1 MNTAPGLAFGAVMHE
16 RFAPVTNRFSYA
28 MFTVCLP
35 LSRLEDV
42 ASPLL
47 GIERLRLFSFYRRD
61 HGARDGSP
69 LLPWLRAILQ
79 RKGLAEV
86 CDGEVMLQTMPRLF
100 GFVFNPVSFWYCL
113 DREGRVR
120 AVLAE
125 VSNTFGER
133 HNYLIAHE
141 DQREIRAG
149 DELRARKVFHVSP
162 FYPVRGEYRFRFHT
176 AGQHLAVVI
185 DYFDGGLL
193 QLATRVSGRLQPL
206 SAANLFKAWLRC
218 PLLTLGVV
226 ARINLQAL
234 RLLARRVTFFRKPA
248 APIEETT

>member
-1 MNTAPGLAFGAVMHE
+1 MNTAPALVFGGVFHE
-16 RFAPVTNRFSYA
+16 RHLPVKNRFNYA

-35 LSRLEDV
+35 LSRLEAA
-42 ASPLL
+42 ASSVL
-47 GIERLRLFSFYRRD
+47 GIERLRLFSFYNRD

-69 LLPWLRAILQ
+69 LLPWVRAILA
-79 RKGLAEV
+79 RHGLDEV

-133 HNYLIAHE
+133 HNYLVAHE
-141 DQREIRAG
+141 DRREIHSG
-149 DELRARKVFHVSP
+149 DSLRARKVFHVSP
-162 FYPVRGEYRFRFHT
+162 FYPVQGEYRFRFSPS
-176 AGQHLAVVI
+176 ASHLGVAI
-185 DYFDGGLL
+185 DYYDDGAL
-193 QLATRVSGRLQPL
+193 QLATRLSGRLQPL
-206 SAANLFKAWLRC
+206 NAASLLRAWLRC

-226 ARINLQAL
+226 ARINLQAI
-234 RLLARRVTFFRKPA
+234 RLVARRIPFFRKPL
-248 APIEETT
+248 PPVEETT